1 MMMVGENRE
10 QISKPNDHTVHITTH
25 LLLPLLDRYV

>member
-10 QISKPNDHTVHITTH
+10 QISKLNDHTFHITNV
-25 LLLPLLDRYV
+25 LLPLLDRSV